1 MFVYVHHYG
10 GYVSSESG
18 SLRQLATRL
27 PDLPSIEVSAQAP
40 VLAPLVCEGPD
51 GHLHLIYNIGQ
62 LSSCTVSP
70 KIHFESSSTTVLYA
84 LLRRRS
90 IPVSIG
96 SSSSS
101 SSSSIL
107 SHRSREQ

>member
-18 SLRQLATRL
+18 SLRQLATR
-27 PDLPSIEVSAQAP
+27 LPSIEVSAQAP

-51 GHLHLIYNIGQ
+51 GHLHLIYDIGQ
-62 LSSCTVSP
+62 LSYCTVSP

-90 IPVSIG
+90 IPVPIG
-96 SSSSS
+96 SSS

>member
-10 GYVSSESG
+10 GYVSGESG

-51 GHLHLIYNIGQ
+51 GHLHLIYDIGQ
-62 LSSCTVSP
+62 LSYCTVSP
-70 KIHFESSSTTVLYA
+70 KIHFASSSTTVLYA

-90 IPVSIG
+90 IPVTIG
-96 SSSSS
+96 SSS

>member
-51 GHLHLIYNIGQ
+51 GHLHLIYHIGQ
-62 LSSCTVSP
+62 LSYCTVSP
-70 KIHFESSSTTVLYA
+70 KIHFESSSTTVLYV

-101 SSSSIL
+101 SSIL